1 MQIGNGK
8 QTTGKSCSLGSIFH
22 LALPY
27 SHLQIL
33 HTYIRR
39 GEIQVWYDSMIRDDV
54 IPALSALYTWSTEKI
69 RKLVCP
75 GEKCIP
81 GLSSHHPPSCLYLPL
96 PSPSFCSRKRG
107 TLSPEHLD
115 ILLLFQ
121 FFSFCWIC
129 NSLTLLLRPY
139 R

>member
-1 MQIGNGK
+1 MKIIVLIRVQIGNGK

-27 SHLQIL
+27 SYLQIL

-54 IPALSALYTWSTEKI
+54 IPALSALYTWFTEKI

-81 GLSSHHPPSCLYLPL
+81 GLPSHHPPSCLYLPL
-96 PSPSFCSRKRG
+96 PLPLSVLGKEGHFHRNTSIFYYYFSSFLFAESV
-107 TLSPEHLD
+107 
-115 ILLLFQ
+115 IL
-121 FFSFCWIC
+121 
-129 NSLTLLLRPY
+129 
-139 R
+139 